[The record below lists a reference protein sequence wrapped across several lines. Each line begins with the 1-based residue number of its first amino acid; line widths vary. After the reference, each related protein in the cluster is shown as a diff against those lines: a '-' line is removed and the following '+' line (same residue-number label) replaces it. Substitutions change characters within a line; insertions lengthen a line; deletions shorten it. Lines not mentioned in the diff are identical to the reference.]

1 MATLK
6 DILSMD
12 LGARKNLYQA
22 KGIDKVIIDG
32 IKFSGYGVFS
42 FIWEKSYVKEPTR
55 SGDGTIGN
63 LNSYATFLTPHL
75 KINFSMM
82 SIDDYRTIMTLIEE
96 KNEFLVS
103 CYDVVHNATTTNYM
117 YFTTEEMPKLF
128 ALARALNGEEYVELL
143 GVEDYTVEMVG
154 TNKPKELINVVYYGL
169 EDINGN
175 RQLLFDG
182 SISGVEF
189 TEFIVGEGIVVPDEA
204 STSKTFDNKWE
215 RVGGKTYVNN
225 EEYRLSLYTQTEKD
239 TRTIVFNAV
248 GKYDNSYT
256 LSLSYGLG
264 SPSKDINGNDITAI
278 DFIPNESI
286 GKTLETAKIT
296 LWQGGELINLPV
308 SPNPTIV
315 INKIEYETHERKGWF
330 ESAMYVGQTPL
341 DNNSPLLVNGN
352 MIIYQIFEPVK
363 HSVTF
368 NSNGGTDY
376 TPLSN
381 VAYGVS
387 VPLPT
392 PYKTDYTFV
401 GWFTD
406 SSFTTKF
413 DGSMPP
419 YDLILYAKWEKI
431 SK

>member
-32 IKFSGYGVFS
+32 ITFSGYGVFS

-82 SIDDYRTIMTLIEE
+82 SIDDYRDIMTLIEE

-103 CYDVVHNATTTNYM
+103 CYDVVHNTITQNYM

-128 ALARALNGEEYVELL
+128 ALARALNGEDYVELL

-154 TNKPKELINVVYYGL
+154 TNKPKEEINVVYYGL
-169 EDINGN
+169 EKDDGS
-175 RQLLFDG
+175 RELLVDG
-182 SISGVEF
+182 SISGVEN
-189 TEFIVGEGIVVPDEA
+189 TEFIVGENVVVPDA
-204 STSKTFDNKWE
+204 NGQTFDGKWQ
-215 RVGGKTYVNN
+215 RVGGKEYRNN
-225 EEYRLSLYTQTEKD
+225 EEYRLSLLTQTEID

-248 GKYDNSYT
+248 GKADNSHM

-264 SPSKDINGNDITAI
+264 SPYKDKNGNDITAI
-278 DFIPNESI
+278 DFVTNETI
-286 GKTLETAKIT
+286 GTTLSKANIT
-296 LWQGGELINLPV
+296 LWQGGVLTSLPI
-308 SPNPTIV
+308 SPNPTIK
-315 INKIEYETHERKGWF
+315 INNISYTTHKRIGWF

-341 DNNSPLLVNGN
+341 DNNSLLLVNGN
-352 MIIYQIFEPVK
+352 MIIYQLFKPVQNN
-363 HSVTF
+363 VVF
-368 NSNGGTDY
+368 YSNGGTAYTDLINVDY
-376 TPLSN
+376 GTR
-381 VAYGVS
+381 

-392 PYKTDYTFV
+392 PYKADHTFL

-406 SSFTTKF
+406 STLTTKF

-419 YDLILYAKWEKI
+419 YPLNLYAKWEKN